1 MAIRPVD
8 LQANILNAA
17 QSAGVQRQAEVAAQT
32 SQTLAGAAFAAK
44 TEERSETVQ
53 ETDRLLHNRVEER
66 KEPGD
71 RQQER
76 GQRGKAR
83 VPGQPF
89 AGIEEGVLDEGAAGV
104 DGDHL
109 IDFTA

>member
-8 LQANILNAA
+8 LQANIL
-17 QSAGVQRQAEVAAQT
+17 QSAQNASVQRQAETAAQT
-32 SQTLAGAAFAAK
+32 AQNLSAAQFAAK

-53 ETDRLLHNRVEER
+53 ETDQLLHNRVEER

-71 RQQER
+71 QDPGRR
-76 GQRGKAR
+76 RKAR
-83 VPGQPF
+83 TPGQPF
-89 AGIEEGVLDEGAAGV
+89 AGIEEGVIDEGSAAL

-109 IDFTA
+109 IDFSA

>member
-8 LQANILNAA
+8 LQANILQAA
-17 QSAGVQRQAEVAAQT
+17 QSSGVQRQAEVAAQT
-32 SQTLAGAAFAAK
+32 SNTLAAAAFAAK
-44 TEERSETVQ
+44 TEERSETIQ
-53 ETDRLLHNRVEER
+53 ESAKLEHNRVEER

-71 RQQER
+71 QEHGR
-76 GQRGKAR
+76 RKAR
-83 VPGQPF
+83 TPGQPF
-89 AGIEEGVLDEGAAGV
+89 AGIEEGVIDEGAAGA

>member
-8 LQANILNAA
+8 LQANILQAA
-17 QSAGVQRQAEVAAQT
+17 QNAGVQRQAEVAAQN
-32 SQTLAGAAFAAK
+32 SQNLAAAAFAAK
-44 TEERSETVQ
+44 TEERSETIQ
-53 ETDRLLHNRVEER
+53 EAEKLAHNRVEER

-71 RQQER
+71 QQGR

-83 VPGQPF
+83 TPGQPF
-89 AGIEEGVLDEGAAGV
+89 AAIEEGVLDEGTAGV

>member
-8 LQANILNAA
+8 LQANILQAA
-17 QSAGVQRQAEVAAQT
+17 QNAGVQRQAEVAAQT
-32 SQTLAGAAFAAK
+32 SNTLASAAWAAK

-53 ETDRLLHNRVEER
+53 EAERLEHNRVEER

-71 RQQER
+71 QEHGR
-76 GQRGKAR
+76 RGKAR
-83 VPGQPF
+83 TPGQPF
-89 AGIEEGVLDEGAAGV
+89 AGIEEGVLDEGAVGV

>member
-8 LQANILNAA
+8 LQANILNVANN
-17 QSAGVQRQAEVAAQT
+17 AGVQRQAEVAAQNA
-32 SQTLAGAAFAAK
+32 QTLGAAAFAAK
-44 TEERSETVQ
+44 TEERSETIQ

-66 KEPGD
+66 KEPDNNQG
-71 RQQER
+71 R
-76 GQRGKAR
+76 GRGKAR
-83 VPGQPF
+83 TPGQPF
-89 AGIEEGVLDEGAAGV
+89 QAIEEGVIDEGAAGV

>member
-17 QSAGVQRQAEVAAQT
+17 QTAGIQRQAEVAAQT
-32 SQTLAGAAFAAK
+32 AQNLSAQQFAAK

-53 ETDRLLHNRVEER
+53 ETQELQGNRVEER
-66 KEPGD
+66 KEPA
-71 RQQER
+71 QQDPR
-76 GQRGKAR
+76 GRRGKAR
-83 VPGQPF
+83 TPGQPF
-89 AGIEEGVLDEGAAGV
+89 QGIEEGVLDEGTAGV

>member
-8 LQANILNAA
+8 LQANILQTA
-17 QSAGVQRQAEVAAQT
+17 QNSGLQRQAEVGAQT
-32 SQTLAGAAFAAK
+32 AQTLAGAAFAAK

-53 ETDRLLHNRVEER
+53 ETERMLHNRVEER
-66 KEPGD
+66 KEPDNG
-71 RQQER
+71 QGR
-76 GQRGKAR
+76 GRGKAR
-83 VPGQPF
+83 TPGQPF
-89 AGIEEGVLDEGAAGV
+89 SAIEEGVLDEGAAGV

>member
-8 LQANILNAA
+8 LQANILQAA
-17 QSAGVQRQAEVAAQT
+17 QTSGVQRQAEVAAQT
-32 SQTLAGAAFAAK
+32 SNTLAAAAFAAK

-53 ETDRLLHNRVEER
+53 ETQRLEHNRVEER
-66 KEPGD
+66 KEPAD
-71 RQQER
+71 QER
-76 GQRGKAR
+76 GGRGKSR
-83 VPGQPF
+83 TPGQPF
-89 AGIEEGVLDEGAAGV
+89 AGIEEGVLDEVVVCV

>member
-17 QSAGVQRQAEVAAQT
+17 TSAGVQRQAEVAAQN
-32 SQTLAGAAFAAK
+32 SQSLAGAAFAAK
-44 TEERSETVQ
+44 AEERSETVQ
-53 ETDRLLHNRVEER
+53 ETAEALRNRVEER
-66 KEPGD
+66 KEPGN
-71 RQQER
+71 QER

-89 AGIEEGVLDEGAAGV
+89 AGIEEGVIDEGAAGV